1 MNMNIVEFSNDSAAI
16 CYEFSRRR

>member
-16 CYEFSRRR
+16 CYESSRRR